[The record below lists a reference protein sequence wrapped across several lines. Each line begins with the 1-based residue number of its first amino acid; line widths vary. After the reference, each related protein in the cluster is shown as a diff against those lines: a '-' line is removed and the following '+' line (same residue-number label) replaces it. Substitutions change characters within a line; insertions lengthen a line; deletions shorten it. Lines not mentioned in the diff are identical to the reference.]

1 MPLEQTLAL
10 VEQQLAQVSESL
22 LTNDALA
29 LERSSAGLRQTISHF
44 SDAMVMARRQ
54 TGVDVLHTLH
64 YGGRQHL
71 LAAQRQGLA
80 RMAAGTERLAA
91 ALLPGST
98 ESTYG
103 RAVGARGVSAP
114 GARIYSS
121 TYAH

>member
-1 MPLEQTLAL
+1 MPLEHTLAL

-29 LERSSAGLRQTISHF
+29 LERSSAGLRQAISHF

-54 TGVDVLHTLH
+54 KVLSPAVVQ
-64 YGGRQHL
+64 RMQDINAR

-80 RMAAGTERLAA
+80 RMTAGTERLAA

>member
-29 LERSSAGLRQTISHF
+29 LERSSAGLRQAISHF

-54 TGVDVLHTLH
+54 KVLSPAVVQ
-64 YGGRQHL
+64 RMQDINAR

-91 ALLPGST
+91 VLLPGSAG
-98 ESTYG
+98 STYG
-103 RAVGARGVSAP
+103 RAVGARSVSAP

>member
-29 LERSSAGLRQTISHF
+29 LERSSAGLRQAISHF

-54 TGVDVLHTLH
+54 KVLSPAVVQ
-64 YGGRQHL
+64 RMQDINAR

-114 GARIYSS
+114 GAR
-121 TYAH
+121 T

>member
-29 LERSSAGLRQTISHF
+29 LERSSAGLRQAISHF

-54 TGVDVLHTLH
+54 KVLSPAVVQ
-64 YGGRQHL
+64 RMQDINAR

-91 ALLPGST
+91 VLLPGST

>member
-29 LERSSAGLRQTISHF
+29 LERSSAGLRQAISHF

-54 TGVDVLHTLH
+54 KVLSPAVVQ
-64 YGGRQHL
+64 RMQDINAR

-91 ALLPGST
+91 APLLNCPSIPNRRQNSRFTLPST
-98 ESTYG
+98 IG
-103 RAVGARGVSAP
+103 P
-114 GARIYSS
+114 YSS
-121 TYAH
+121 